1 MNKII
6 YHIHYIY
13 ITLVQKKSRW
23 TNILYCFSSTYVA
36 CKYLLFTFML
46 GNEGAQETACST
58 ATETTIPAKTENYL
72 WVQVFK
78 KVSSEINIGE
88 WKSVIRHL
96 LGKFCLL
103 IAYPVIMTPLVSSNF
118 S

>member
-58 ATETTIPAKTENYL
+58 AIETKIPAKTENL
-72 WVQVFK
+72 WLQVFN
-78 KVSSEINIGE
+78 KVSREINIDQ

-103 IAYPVIMTPLVSSNF
+103 IAYPVIMTSLVSSNF

>member
-1 MNKII
+1 
-6 YHIHYIY
+6 
-13 ITLVQKKSRW
+13 
-23 TNILYCFSSTYVA
+23 
-36 CKYLLFTFML
+36 ML

-103 IAYPVIMTPLVSSNF
+103 IACPCYNYALGIFKLFIGTKGR
-118 S
+118 